1 MPGDMSGPLNYKLDG
16 TTPKAQVT
24 NTYIPA
30 GERRNKMPIFISRV
44 HDAQTFLVW
53 LQASCPVSLIN
64 KYAALSQRKAGTVDN
79 NWEDTN
85 AEEIQAYIGI
95 LTYMGLVDLP
105 EIEDYKAISTSVL

>member
-1 MPGDMSGPLNYKLDG
+1 MPGDMSGPVNYKLDG

-24 NTYIPA
+24 NTCIPA
-30 GERRNKMPIFISRV
+30 GERQNKMPIFISRV

-85 AEEIQAYIGI
+85 AEEIQAYTVEYQYNEI
-95 LTYMGLVDLP
+95 LGTS
-105 EIEDYKAISTSVL
+105 EISLL